1 MEERKRML
9 KERKKRKRRQ
19 RLLERKNRVDAS
31 LVAELKEETKR
42 MERQREMYA
51 YLSRK
56 YYDRWCSLLKT
67 KEKCK
72 IRKSV
77 CMPEQRKVRINRPVF
92 IIRTS
97 LLNVDV
103 FELLY
108 KLVYKLMLLQ
118 SIHSSLSSRWF
129 SCVWKSNDFVGFY

>member
-19 RLLERKNRVDAS
+19 RLLERKNRVDAR

-42 MERQREMYA
+42 MEQQRQMYA

-67 KEKCK
+67 KENCK
-72 IRKSV
+72 IRKSI
-77 CMPEQRKVRINRPVF
+77 CIPEQRKVRIDRPVF
-92 IIRTS
+92 TMHLSMSSPGGGGLATHGNLTVAYIPRVGILTGHHAFDLS
-97 LLNVDV
+97 I
-103 FELLY
+103 LY
-108 KLVYKLMLLQ
+108 C
-118 SIHSSLSSRWF
+118 F
-129 SCVWKSNDFVGFY
+129 C

>member
-19 RLLERKNRVDAS
+19 WLWERKNRVDAR
-31 LVAELKEETKR
+31 LMAELKEETKR
-42 MERQREMYA
+42 MEPQREMYA

-56 YYDRWCSLLKT
+56 YYDRWCSLLKI
-67 KEKCK
+67 KENCK

-77 CMPEQRKVRINRPVF
+77 GMPEQRKVRIDRPVF
-92 IIRTS
+92 IIRRC

-103 FELLY
+103 VELLY
-108 KLVYKLMLLQ
+108 KLIFEQSADFNLFIRLL
-118 SIHSSLSSRWF
+118 LF
-129 SCVWKSNDFVGFY
+129 AGFPVFERAEIL

>member
-19 RLLERKNRVDAS
+19 RLLERKNRVDAR

-42 MERQREMYA
+42 MEQQRQMYA

-67 KEKCK
+67 KENCK
-72 IRKSV
+72 IRKSI
-77 CMPEQRKVRINRPVF
+77 CIPEQRKVRIDRPVF
-92 IIRTS
+92 TMHLSMSSPGRGGSCNPREFDCGVYPQGGDFDRTS
-97 LLNVDV
+97 C
-103 FELLY
+103 
-108 KLVYKLMLLQ
+108 
-118 SIHSSLSSRWF
+118 I
-129 SCVWKSNDFVGFY
+129 

>member
-19 RLLERKNRVDAS
+19 RLWERKNRVDAR
-31 LVAELKEETKR
+31 LMAELKEETKR

-56 YYDRWCSLLKT
+56 YYDRWCSLLKI
-67 KEKCK
+67 KENCK

-77 CMPEQRKVRINRPVF
+77 GMPEQRKVRIDRPVF
-92 IIRTS
+92 IIRRC

-103 FELLY
+103 VELLY
-108 KLVYKLMLLQ
+108 KLMFEQSADFNLFIRILL
-118 SIHSSLSSRWF
+118 F
-129 SCVWKSNDFVGFY
+129 AGFPVFERAAIL

>member
-19 RLLERKNRVDAS
+19 RLLERKNRVDAR

-42 MERQREMYA
+42 MEQQRQMYA

-67 KEKCK
+67 KENCK
-72 IRKSV
+72 IRKSI
-77 CMPEQRKVRINRPVF
+77 CIPEQRKVFKEKPIQAHIVE
-92 IIRTS
+92 IDLS
-97 LLNVDV
+97 LLEAPSDKD
-103 FELLY
+103 E
-108 KLVYKLMLLQ
+108 
-118 SIHSSLSSRWF
+118 SSYLGS
-129 SCVWKSNDFVGFY
+129 VKS

>member
-19 RLLERKNRVDAS
+19 RLWERKNRVDAR
-31 LVAELKEETKR
+31 LMAELKEETKR

-56 YYDRWCSLLKT
+56 YYDRWCSLLKI
-67 KEKCK
+67 KENCK

-77 CMPEQRKVRINRPVF
+77 GMPEQRKVRIDRPVF
-92 IIRTS
+92 IIRRC

-103 FELLY
+103 VELLY
-108 KLVYKLMLLQ
+108 KLMFEQSADFNLFIRLL
-118 SIHSSLSSRWF
+118 LF
-129 SCVWKSNDFVGFY
+129 AGFPVFERAAIL

>member
-1 MEERKRML
+1 ML

-19 RLLERKNRVDAS
+19 RLWERKNRVDAR
-31 LVAELKEETKR
+31 LMAELKEETKR

-56 YYDRWCSLLKT
+56 YYDRWCSLLKI
-67 KEKCK
+67 KENCK

-77 CMPEQRKVRINRPVF
+77 GMPEQRKVRIDRPVF
-92 IIRTS
+92 IIRRC

-103 FELLY
+103 VELLY
-108 KLVYKLMLLQ
+108 KLMFEQSADFNLFIRLL
-118 SIHSSLSSRWF
+118 LF
-129 SCVWKSNDFVGFY
+129 AGFPVFERAAIL

>member
-56 YYDRWCSLLKT
+56 
-67 KEKCK
+67 
-72 IRKSV
+72 
-77 CMPEQRKVRINRPVF
+77 
-92 IIRTS
+92 
-97 LLNVDV
+97 
-103 FELLY
+103 
-108 KLVYKLMLLQ
+108 
-118 SIHSSLSSRWF
+118 
-129 SCVWKSNDFVGFY
+129 